1 MVPWLRLCA
10 STMGGLG
17 LIPGW
22 GSSSWHVVQTKKKK
36 KNAKTKNYAVLVSSV
51 QQSDS
56 VSYIYM
62 YIHIHIHSFQILHWG
77 RDKLGVFD

>member
-1 MVPWLRLCA
+1 MVTTLCFHY
-10 STMGGLG
+10 GGLG
-17 LIPGW
+17 FNPWLGKFIMARG
-22 GSSSWHVVQTKKKK
+22 TDKKKKK

-51 QQSDS
+51 QQSVS